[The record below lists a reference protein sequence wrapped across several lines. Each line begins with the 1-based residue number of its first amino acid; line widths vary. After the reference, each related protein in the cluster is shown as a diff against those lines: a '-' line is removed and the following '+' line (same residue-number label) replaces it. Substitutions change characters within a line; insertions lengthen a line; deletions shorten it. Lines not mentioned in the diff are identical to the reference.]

1 MKIEKR
7 PKDFYEIFEDINVR
21 AAIAFGLAMI
31 ALLLAYIAFVK

>member
-21 AAIAFGLAMI
+21 VAIAFGLAMI